1 VRRTGGPAAAANQ
14 LIRIRVGK
22 VWKQTT
28 PTNGSAASVTSTLG
42 PKQSLDVDLAGTE
55 MDDKNCKKLRKGV
68 PYLLL
73 LDDGQG
79 QGQGLGQEA
88 EGIWRAALP
97 PVRLSQKLKKLIRP
111 LFCEVIKPFLTL
123 FNYTS
128 PTLPLLLSAN
138 LTFHKI
144 SQTLYCR

>member
-79 QGQGLGQEA
+79 QGLGQEA

-111 LFCEVIKPFLTL
+111 LFCQVIKPF
-123 FNYTS
+123 FG
-128 PTLPLLLSAN
+128 
-138 LTFHKI
+138 TF
-144 SQTLYCR
+144 